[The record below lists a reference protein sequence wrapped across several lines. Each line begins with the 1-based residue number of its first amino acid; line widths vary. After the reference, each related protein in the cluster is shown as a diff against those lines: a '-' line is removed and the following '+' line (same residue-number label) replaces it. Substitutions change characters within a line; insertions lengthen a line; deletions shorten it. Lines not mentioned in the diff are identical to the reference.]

1 MLILLPAG
9 LLIATVIFM
18 AVMKRRDIGRGLIW
32 SAAAVGSTAA
42 IIISLFLIRQLPLE
56 IAIKGSTTSIYSR
69 LPMILMLDSTAWAYQ
84 TVLLAIL
91 SAVLLTAT
99 RRQATS
105 GPNAWMIAI
114 GIAILGLV
122 AVQAGTISTLLSAW
136 FLIDTLELIYLLGS
150 MKLQH
155 DLGKLVT
162 SFVLRYSGIL
172 VALISVSGSGEGSG
186 FLIFL
191 AAMLRLG
198 ALPFWSYW
206 GDFSELTGLGTM
218 MQAVKVLSTLTPLAR
233 LEAGVVPE
241 RWTGLFLLYCMLLM
255 LYCAIRWMRLDS
267 ARNGRVYWITGISLI
282 AFTCVIH
289 NQAGASVPWV
299 VTALLAG
306 SALFL
311 FTDRTRLYLILA
323 LAGLLAMTGLPYT
336 PVSSGWSGLL
346 GSPVDWRSIPF
357 ILANVIFL
365 AGSLRLAGKTPE
377 PERRSEGLARFAYPA
392 GLIILVVMPWV
403 IILFSVNETPLQD
416 WWAGFTSFALLLV
429 IIIVFRD
436 QLFEGDAFKW
446 PETRFWRSF
455 VKLSESV
462 LSAIQQGWLITGFTR
477 FAMGIGR
484 LTNAISYVMEGDGG
498 ILWMLLL
505 LALFASLL
513 SVGGA
518 G

>member
-1 MLILLPAG
+1 
-9 LLIATVIFM
+9 
-18 AVMKRRDIGRGLIW
+18 
-32 SAAAVGSTAA
+32 
-42 IIISLFLIRQLPLE
+42 
-56 IAIKGSTTSIYSR
+56 
-69 LPMILMLDSTAWAYQ
+69 
-84 TVLLAIL
+84 
-91 SAVLLTAT
+91 
-99 RRQATS
+99 
-105 GPNAWMIAI
+105 
-114 GIAILGLV
+114 
-122 AVQAGTISTLLSAW
+122 
-136 FLIDTLELIYLLGS
+136 
-150 MKLQH
+150 
-155 DLGKLVT
+155 
-162 SFVLRYSGIL
+162 
-172 VALISVSGSGEGSG
+172 
-186 FLIFL
+186 
-191 AAMLRLG
+191 MLRLG

-365 AGSLRLAGKTPE
+365 AGSLRLAVKTPE
-377 PERRSEGLARFAYPA
+377 PERRIEGLARFAYPA